1 MDPTPDTP
9 EQTES
14 SSEDSGPEDEGVIGE
29 GEQEIQ
35 VEFEART
42 PEERDLPGIISLLRQ
57 CFRGSDEIDVSALAR
72 FVMKQRSVGS
82 VVTQSPV
89 TDDDDDDE
97 ELGGHDG
104 EVFGLATIVRLR
116 ETEVADQ
123 IIRYLTKS
131 VTASDPRGQ
140 LSRLLSSPD
149 IDIGLII
156 SERIIN
162 MPPQISVP
170 LYQTLSNEVRK
181 ARAKN
186 LPFNFTHYLLISKV
200 LLPSV
205 EQAGVM
211 YANAEEEVFVPE
223 CDLVLD
229 MKGSNTIN
237 GDHQE
242 ARVVTIS
249 QEELVEKKKVMV
261 FKAERLD
268 KIVGLVKNAFPI
280 S

>member
-1 MDPTPDTP
+1 MGTD
-9 EQTES
+9 
-14 SSEDSGPEDEGVIGE
+14 EDDEDEEVLIN
-29 GEQEIQ
+29 
-35 VEFEART
+35 
-42 PEERDLPGIISLLRQ
+42 
-57 CFRGSDEIDVSALAR
+57 
-72 FVMKQRSVGS
+72 
-82 VVTQSPV
+82 
-89 TDDDDDDE
+89 
-97 ELGGHDG
+97 DG

-123 IIRYLTKS
+123 IIRHLTKS

-149 IDIGLII
+149 ADVGLII

-229 MKGSNTIN
+229 MKGSNTTN
-237 GDHQE
+237 GSDHQE